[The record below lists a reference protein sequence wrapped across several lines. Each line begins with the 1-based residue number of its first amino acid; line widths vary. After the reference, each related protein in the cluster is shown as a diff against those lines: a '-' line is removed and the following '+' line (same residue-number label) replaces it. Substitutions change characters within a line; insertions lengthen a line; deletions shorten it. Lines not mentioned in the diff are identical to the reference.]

1 MKFHPFVKL
10 SAAVGAACILTV
22 SVLVMPFLHS
32 GGTALTVPQ
41 YAAQKQYAENVPPED
56 IPPTFAEGIGSRSPV
71 PDHLP
76 AEDTPPPEVL
86 PEATVCNDG
95 LDLPQTIEGQFTV
108 LFLGFDSQENGSG
121 SLHDVNYLMQFDL
134 APAGLTILQIPRD
147 TYVPGYT
154 SSPTQKFNSICA
166 CGDPALTGVQRVI
179 CAAEENFGIPVD
191 AYLVT
196 GCDAIAD
203 IVDILGG
210 VPVDMPYRIEFEP
223 GKIIEAGTQTLTG
236 QQAAWLLRYRQGYA
250 MGDIGRIEA
259 QRIFLAALMHK
270 LSAMPR
276 LQILAALQRI
286 TAAGL
291 VSTDLQ
297 VDDMAR
303 LADLCST
310 FGAEQTEIFL
320 LPGEPAELDGQS
332 LWSVHKRA
340 ALTLI
345 DTKLRKRQP
354 PMRYEDNPLTEIIPE
369 GEYQSTAYDN
379 NITDLQKA
387 DAPVLVN

>member
-10 SAAVGAACILTV
+10 SAAVGAACILSV

-32 GGTALTVPQ
+32 GGAALTVPQ
-41 YAAQKQYAENVPPED
+41 YAARQRYAEEPSPS
-56 IPPTFAEGIGSRSPV
+56 PLAEGIGRQPAGSPQ
-71 PDHLP
+71 
-76 AEDTPPPEVL
+76 PEVL
-86 PEATVCNDG
+86 PEETAFNDG
-95 LDLPQTIEGQFTV
+95 LDLQQTIEGQFTV

-196 GCDAIAD
+196 GCDDIAA

-223 GKIIEAGTQTLTG
+223 GKIIEAGQQTLTG

-310 FGAEQTEIFL
+310 FGAEQTEVFL

-354 PMRYEDNPLTEIIPE
+354 PMRYEDSPLTEIIPE
-369 GEYQSTAYDN
+369 GEYRSTVYDN
-379 NITDLQKA
+379 AVTDLQTA
-387 DAPVLVN
+387 DVPVMK